1 VFGDLSKIIAEL
13 ESNVGE
19 LTRAAASLAS
29 KISAAQSPE
38 ALRALAQEAGGL
50 VARMASLGVDI
61 PLVSSLAALLSD
73 QDSNIDLSQNAE
85 ELSGAM
91 YAASTPMEKAIVKH
105 MTDQEKNFLQSIDP
119 KKEYDTFKLGK
130 DGKFLLDEK
139 GQPIKEGTIKGTE
152 VREAFTN
159 IKEHALDENKRDEVR
174 KEAGLAAAGKEPDAI
189 EKDMETLD
197 ASLDKTE
204 RFHMGELHRK
214 GKHARA
220 EHDHK
225 NFEKAHDRVGRVRE
239 CAGKCREHRHDPAQH
254 AEAQQDLKKA
264 QTELKEVLQKD
275 IIDDTLTKD
284 MGTSKQHDLAKA
296 AGAVDVKW
304 TASHEF
310 RSEAT
315 IGTPQTDVGRSV

>member
-119 KKEYDTFKLGK
+119 KK
-130 DGKFLLDEK
+130 
-139 GQPIKEGTIKGTE
+139 
-152 VREAFTN
+152 
-159 IKEHALDENKRDEVR
+159 
-174 KEAGLAAAGKEPDAI
+174 
-189 EKDMETLD
+189 
-197 ASLDKTE
+197 E